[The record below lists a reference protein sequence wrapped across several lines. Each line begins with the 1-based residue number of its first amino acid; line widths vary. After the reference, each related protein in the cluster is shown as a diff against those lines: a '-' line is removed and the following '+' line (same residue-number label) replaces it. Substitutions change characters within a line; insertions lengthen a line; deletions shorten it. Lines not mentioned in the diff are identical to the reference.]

1 MDSKVQIK
9 KADLSDPFVVDS
21 LLELS
26 RVWVEE
32 GSCFGMRAN
41 ERDDLKEPCYIA
53 LEGGKVIGY
62 GFGHFYEKETKNSE
76 IPVGSKCF
84 EIDELYVLPEYRS
97 GGIGGEIFRLLEEEA
112 KDKAEFIT
120 LATSTKDYKK
130 ALRFYAE
137 QNAMTYHSAYL
148 IKKI

>member
-1 MDSKVQIK
+1 MTSKIQIK
-9 KADLSDPFVVDS
+9 KADFNDPFVVSS

-32 GSCFGMRAN
+32 GCSFGMRAN
-41 ERDDLKEPCYIA
+41 ERDDLREPCYIA
-53 LEGGKVIGY
+53 LDEGKVIGY
-62 GFGHFYEKETKNSE
+62 GFGHFYEKETKNCE

-97 GGIGGEIFRLLEEEA
+97 GGIGGRIFRLLEEEA
-112 KDKAEFIT
+112 KGKAEFIT